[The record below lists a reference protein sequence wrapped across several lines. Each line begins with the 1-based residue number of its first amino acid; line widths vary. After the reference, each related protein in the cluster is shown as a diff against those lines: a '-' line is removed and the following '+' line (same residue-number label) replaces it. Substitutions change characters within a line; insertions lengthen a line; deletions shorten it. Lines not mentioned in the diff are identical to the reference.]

1 VGYVRWYDTER
12 TQGTPQEDVT
22 TVIIDQDDLP
32 DPENLSL
39 GEPMN
44 ESYGAICAML
54 SEHMVDAERLNRWLM
69 GLMLVALDH
78 CDASTLHI
86 ADALETIP
94 AMTHA
99 DMAIAGFDSMNTLV
113 GLVKE
118 QKKAKRG
125 RRSQG

>member
-1 VGYVRWYDTER
+1 MGYVRRYDTER
-12 TQGTPQEDVT
+12 TQGTSQAGT
-22 TVIIDQDDLP
+22 LVIIDDEMP

-54 SEHMVDAERLNRWLM
+54 TEHMVDAERLNRWLM

-78 CDASTLHI
+78 CDASTLDI